1 MYSDNSACRLPH
13 SRQAENR
20 IFQLLL
26 HHRLPR
32 SADPQHRSK
41 EAFLAKTRSML
52 QTSEKLFLHK
62 NTLQYKLDRIHRIS
76 GFEYTIPG

>member
-1 MYSDNSACRLPH
+1 M
-13 SRQAENR
+13 
-20 IFQLLL
+20 
-26 HHRLPR
+26 
-32 SADPQHRSK
+32 
-41 EAFLAKTRSML
+41 AKTRSLL